1 MAGGPEASA
10 TPTFELKRFAWL
22 TPDRL
27 GVSGRF
33 AGLEQPAE
41 GEPVLVIRAGERV
54 LRLPMAGDSRSGST
68 DDGEVW
74 QAAFEWRDAPVA
86 FDAAELERDGMVV
99 ELPELD
105 GRRRISRRR
114 VLEVRTAAADPVA
127 SQVALIAAEEE
138 VREVRVATEQLE
150 QELARARGDLKAERE
165 RRSADGER
173 FRESLAKLSASA
185 EEALAVEQSAN
196 RQLGSDLREAHAA
209 LEEKEATESAL
220 RARVAELERDGEET
234 ERLRTELEQA
244 HGAVDQAREEAER
257 LVARLTGIRA
267 R

>member
-86 FDAAELERDGMVV
+86 FDAAELELDGMVV

-105 GRRRISRRR
+105 GRR